1 MYMLKIENVGKS
13 YQNDQV
19 WAVRDLSLHVKPGEI
34 FGFLGPNGAGKT
46 TTIKMLTGILPLSY
60 GRILVNGSDIK
71 QDAIAAKRN
80 IGYVPD
86 SGVVYDRLT
95 GAEYLNFMAD
105 IYGVGTLER
114 KQLIDKYLTVFSL
127 KDAVNSQI
135 KSFSHGMKQ
144 KLVVIG
150 ALLHNPKLWVLD
162 EPLTGLDPQSSFEL
176 KTMMRRHCDA
186 GNTVFFSTHV
196 LEVAEKLCDRV
207 GIINKGQLIMCG
219 SLKELKKMRSDE
231 SLEQIFLELTSA
243 GTGMEAQL

>member
-1 MYMLKIENVGKS
+1 MLRIENVSKS
-13 YQNDQV
+13 YQNNQIF
-19 WAVRDLSLHVKPGEI
+19 AVRDLNLRVMPGEI

-46 TTIKMLTGILPLSY
+46 TAIKMLTGILPFSH
-60 GRILVNGSDIK
+60 GRILVNNIDVK
-71 QDAIAAKRN
+71 QDPIGAKRQ

-105 IYGVGTLER
+105 IYGVDTRQRQELT
-114 KQLIDKYLTVFSL
+114 DKLLTVFNL
-127 KDAVNSQI
+127 KAAVGNPIRSY
-135 KSFSHGMKQ
+135 SHGMRQ
-144 KLVVIG
+144 KIVVIG

-176 KTMMRRHCDA
+176 KTMMRKHCDE

-207 GIINKGQLIMCG
+207 GIINKGRLIMAG
-219 SLKELKKMRSDE
+219 SMQEIREMRKDE
-231 SLEQIFLELTSA
+231 SLEKIFLELTSA
-243 GTGMEAQL
+243 ETGGAAF